1 MRIRVHS
8 KAMTVAVSVLAL
20 GTVGFTALTSGAGA
34 AGLRAQA
41 ANGSGYWLAGSDG
54 GVFAFGTA
62 HFYGSL
68 AGKHLAAPITGIVPT
83 PDDKGYW
90 LTGRDGAV
98 YAFGDATSMGSM
110 AGQALAAPVIGIAA
124 THPAGGAGG
133 TGPQGPA
140 GTRGATGAAGARG
153 SAGANGTAGTNGLPG
168 TPGAD
173 GTNGVGAP
181 GADGLRGAD
190 GTNGLPGTPG
200 ADGTNGLPGTP
211 GADGTNGLPGTPGA
225 DGTTGLPGTPGA
237 NGTNGVS
244 AAPNFAYIYNLS
256 AGVVAIEADIPF
268 SDNAAVFGFTHLP
281 GSTLITVTNAG
292 TYRIETSVSSVE
304 PAQVAIFVNG
314 AELAGSTY
322 GSGAGTQQ
330 DTGHV
335 IVTLAA
341 GDVLTLRNHSSA
353 AAFTLQTLA
362 GGTQTNVNASILIQQ
377 LASPPPS

>member
-153 SAGANGTAGTNGLPG
+153 SAGADGTPGTNGLPG

-181 GADGLRGAD
+181 GADGLPGADGTNGLPGTPGTD

-200 ADGTNGLPGTP
+200 ADGTNG
-211 GADGTNGLPGTPGA
+211 TNGS
-225 DGTTGLPGTPGA
+225 
-237 NGTNGVS
+237 NGVS

-377 LASPPPS
+377 LASPPPP